1 MKGKRGYGQPLVFG
15 AFRKSREEIEEL
27 GRVMADPDVVQ
38 RFAEQSAELR
48 VLGPAAFATFLQ
60 SERIKWAD
68 VVKRSGAKLD

>member
-1 MKGKRGYGQPLVFG
+1 MKASARLVRTFIV
-15 AFRKSREEIEEL
+15 E
-27 GRVMADPDVVQ
+27 Q
-38 RFAEQSAELR
+38 QSAESR